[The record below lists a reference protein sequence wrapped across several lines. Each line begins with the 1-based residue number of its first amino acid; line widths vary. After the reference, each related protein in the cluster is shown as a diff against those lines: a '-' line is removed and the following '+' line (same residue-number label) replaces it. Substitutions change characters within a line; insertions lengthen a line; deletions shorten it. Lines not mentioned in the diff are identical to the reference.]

1 MKEGDLLDSDLY
13 EYRYRYKA
21 KRSSVR
27 FICILC
33 AIVIAALCFR
43 MYWTRTFGGVYVD
56 GESMYP
62 TLTTGDELLMK
73 YRGDA
78 ERGDVIVVDVRRYG
92 FEADTQFLIKR
103 LIAVEGD
110 SVYCEDNRVYIRYA
124 GTDEYVCLDE
134 PYAYY
139 GTGVCDFGPYDV
151 GENEIFFLGDNRMRS
166 LDSRYKEDLSHL
178 EDSLYTEEDIYGVVP
193 GWSIKY
199 KHILRWLPGLHAGI

>member
-73 YRGDA
+73 YGGDA

-92 FEADTQFLIKR
+92 FEADTQ
-103 LIAVEGD
+103 
-110 SVYCEDNRVYIRYA
+110 
-124 GTDEYVCLDE
+124 DEYVCLDE

-199 KHILRWLPGLHAGI
+199 KRILRWLPGLHAGI